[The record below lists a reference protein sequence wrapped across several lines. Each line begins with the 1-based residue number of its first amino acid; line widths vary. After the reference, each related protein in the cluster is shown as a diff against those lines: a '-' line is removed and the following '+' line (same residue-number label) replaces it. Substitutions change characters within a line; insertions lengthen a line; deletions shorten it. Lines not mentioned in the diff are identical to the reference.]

1 MASLPTL
8 LVLALVSTAVIW
20 WGSTRLERA
29 AESLSAHYGLPDLV
43 HGAVVVAVGSS
54 FPELSSAV
62 LATLL
67 HGSFDL
73 GVGAIV
79 GSAVFNVLVIPAA
92 SALAA
97 RERTL
102 DANRDLVY
110 KEAQFYMLSVAVL
123 LITFA
128 FGVIY
133 YPVVDGRLTGTVTRP
148 LAAIPLALYGV
159 YVFIQYQDT
168 SDYVVDRPEDI
179 DVVRAWGLL
188 ALSLAIIVVAVEG
201 LVTAAIGFGEAFGTP
216 SFIWGL
222 TVIAA
227 GTSLPDAVVSVRAA
241 KRDRHVTS
249 LANVLGSNVF
259 DLLVAVPAGVLVAG
273 DAVVSFAAA
282 VPMMAFLT
290 FATLA
295 LFFTMRTELSVS
307 NREAVGLLTVYA
319 AFVGWLIAET
329 LGVVA
334 LLPGAAT

>member
-1 MASLPTL
+1 MASLPAL
-8 LVLALVSTAVIW
+8 FALAVASTAVIW
-20 WGSTRLERA
+20 WASTRLERA
-29 AESLSAHYGLPDLV
+29 AESLSAHYGLPDVV
-43 HGAVVVAVGSS
+43 HGAVIVAIGSS

-67 HGSFDL
+67 HDSFDL

-79 GSAVFNVLVIPAA
+79 GSAVFNVLVIPGA

-97 RERTL
+97 RQRTL

-133 YPVVDGRLTGTVTRP
+133 YPAEGRLSGVVTRP
-148 LAAIPLALYGV
+148 LAIIPLAFYGV

-168 SDYVVDRPEDI
+168 SDYEVERPDNVD
-179 DVVRAWGLL
+179 VLRAWGLL
-188 ALSLAIIVVAVEG
+188 AVSLAVIVVAVEG
-201 LVTAAIGFGEAFGTP
+201 LVTAALGFGEAFGTP
-216 SFIWGL
+216 AFLWGL

-227 GTSLPDAVVSVRAA
+227 GTSLPDAIVSVRAA

-259 DLLVAVPAGVLVAG
+259 DLLVAVPAGVIVAG
-273 DAVVSFAAA
+273 DAVVDFAAA
-282 VPMMAFLT
+282 VPMMGFLT

-307 NREAVGLLTVYA
+307 NREAVGLLTAYA

-334 LLPGAAT
+334 LLPSAAT